1 METLIIIA
9 GGLIGGG
16 SSFKKNFLSLW
27 IWYINTVFAMLP
39 ALSLASTVA
48 IMLDLPFVPA
58 GMRHCI
64 AFLVLFI
71 VFLIVLFKISE
82 QILPKPDE
90 IEKYPVAGGKI
101 AGAFFGFLLGCLY
114 AALGV
119 YLAGSIPA
127 LNGVISGRDFK
138 ASGAKTLCKIVYRA
152 TFQTMPDEKTCL
164 HNLNAQKTVKK
175 KAAQKEKNSVSRK
188 ADVKQHKKTQQEIDR
203 EMVRKLDEIKKNHSS
218 GTIQEANLQ
227 SGDKLRKTKKRK
239 KKRRKHGTGDFSV
252 SRQQSTAMQFS
263 TVGAVYNSDGF
274 SVPAVPGKED
284 LKKAAKEAG
293 NSVSGY
299 SVAP

>member
-48 IMLDLPFVPA
+48 IMLDLPFLPA

-164 HNLNAQKTVKK
+164 RSLNALAPDRKNNSGTQKAQEAAGNRKQKTSPQQKTTQDVPRTTGTSQSSNSSPSLQGSGKETSKPTKQTKK
-175 KAAQKEKNSVSRK
+175 
-188 ADVKQHKKTQQEIDR
+188 
-203 EMVRKLDEIKKNHSS
+203 
-218 GTIQEANLQ
+218 
-227 SGDKLRKTKKRK
+227 KKRK
-239 KKRRKHGTGDFSV
+239 SKRKKRNLSEGS
-252 SRQQSTAMQFS
+252 SRQQSHTMQSTAAGTFYGNDS
-263 TVGAVYNSDGF
+263 AASGTV
-274 SVPAVPGKED
+274 PKGK
-284 LKKAAKEAG
+284 
-293 NSVSGY
+293 
-299 SVAP
+299 